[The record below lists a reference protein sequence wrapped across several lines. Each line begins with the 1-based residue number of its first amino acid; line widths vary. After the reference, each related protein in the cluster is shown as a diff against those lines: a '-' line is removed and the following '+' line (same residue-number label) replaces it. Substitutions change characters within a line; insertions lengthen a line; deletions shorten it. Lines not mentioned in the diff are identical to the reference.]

1 MPSFS
6 VLTPSNCFANLIKE
20 FQILL
25 EAQNSPDNTVR
36 NYMKYISDFLSWVND
51 IKHIDDLDHV
61 FWSDLR
67 EYQIFLR
74 ESRNLKGNSI
84 NQRFCAIK
92 KLYAGILEKQW
103 NNSAIEKV
111 KYDSFHGTV
120 PTSQEMTVLLKSI
133 RSLNDWIMVALMS
146 ECGLRVSE
154 VVNVTYSDIRRQRS
168 TLYVKPSKNHEDREV
183 PFPNTLLQVT
193 EHYCRGLSRMPVKE
207 DFLFAGSGKSGH
219 LTEVTVEHRLE
230 NYLHQLGWKD
240 RGYTP
245 HSLRRYYGCMQYLAH
260 PDDLPRLS
268 VLMGHR
274 CVSSTMVYIKAS
286 AAFKAIDDDCARID
300 KRLKGISPL

>member
-1 MPSFS
+1 MSSFS

-36 NYMKYISDFLSWVND
+36 NYMTYISDFLSWVND

-146 ECGLRVSE
+146 ECGLRASE

-168 TLYVKPSKNHEDREV
+168 VATRRGRSVSRHALLDRHWRRQSARAFQPRRRRGAYRERTSSAVGEDGRIA
-183 PFPNTLLQVT
+183 
-193 EHYCRGLSRMPVKE
+193 R
-207 DFLFAGSGKSGH
+207 
-219 LTEVTVEHRLE
+219 TV
-230 NYLHQLGWKD
+230 
-240 RGYTP
+240 
-245 HSLRRYYGCMQYLAH
+245 RRA
-260 PDDLPRLS
+260 
-268 VLMGHR
+268 
-274 CVSSTMVYIKAS
+274 
-286 AAFKAIDDDCARID
+286 CAE
-300 KRLKGISPL
+300 